1 MNTYT
6 TNGVC
11 SQAIQFEIKDN
22 KVINFAVKGAE
33 KSIMSPSSAAA
44 TATPRASRNWWR
56 AWMSTK

>member
-22 KVINFAVKGAE
+22 KVHHVTFIGGCHGSDLKTRGDQLQR
-33 KSIMSPSSAAA
+33 
-44 TATPRASRNWWR
+44 PRHFLP
-56 AWMSTK
+56 